1 MGELN
6 GQAEPDGKKVRLVFT
21 KYDGRLHWH
30 AWLTFLGEDE
40 HGVWLAAPTGTVW
53 QRGSEPQVQ
62 LPASVTLIP
71 RDVWW
76 VASFNTAPAKFDAY
90 IDLTSVAVW
99 NGDEVTMIDLDLDVV
114 RYRGDGAVR
123 LLDEDEF
130 AEHRVAFGYPE
141 TVVASVTDTARRLI
155 SDVVTAEPFAAA
167 YRPWLAQVT

>member
-1 MGELN
+1 VGE
-6 GQAEPDGKKVRLVFT
+6 KVRLVFT

-30 AWLTFLGEDE
+30 AWLTRLGEDE

-53 QRGSEPQVQ
+53 QRGSEPVVQ

-76 VASFNTAPAKFDAY
+76 VASFNVEPAKFEAY
-90 IDLTSVAVW
+90 VDLTSVAVW
-99 NGDEVTMIDLDLDVV
+99 HGDEVTMIDLDLDVV

-130 AEHRVAFGYPE
+130 VAHRLLFGYPD
-141 TVVASVTDTARRLI
+141 TLVHSVTETAGRLM
-155 SDVVTAEPFAAA
+155 SDVVAAEPFAGA
-167 YRPWLAQVT
+167 YRRWLAQVS